1 MNGVELVV
9 SWFRGFVHSVPCALP
24 IALLAS
30 LTSCRVSMSPVQNR
44 LAPGEEPFAV
54 FVATGEAGTGDLFA
68 VRADGGTT
76 FPITYTRV
84 REMAPA
90 LSPTG
95 TDLAFIREGAR
106 GDPSSRRVVVM
117 NLLSGAERVVPAADT
132 PPDAVAWSDDATLL
146 YLRTGATTLVAHAP
160 PADAATRPLDRLEA
174 LRADSAF
181 MVLVGTPAF
190 ARVIDCPEGGV
201 CVEQGGGKR
210 TLYSADGRGPA
221 RWGSDSV
228 GYFVGS
234 AFFIRPL
241 GPGRMR
247 ELRLTPPRLDPREMT
262 YFPGPAGQGPQ

>member
-1 MNGVELVV
+1 
-9 SWFRGFVHSVPCALP
+9 
-24 IALLAS
+24 
-30 LTSCRVSMSPVQNR
+30 MSPVQNR

-54 FVATGEAGTGDLFA
+54 FVATGEAGVSDLFA

-95 TDLAFIREGAR
+95 TDLAFIREGVR
-106 GDPSSRRVVVM
+106 DDPSSRHVVVM
-117 NLLSGAERVVPAADT
+117 NLLNGAERVIRPFDT
-132 PPDAVAWSDDATLL
+132 PPDAVAWSDDATQLFV
-146 YLRTGATTLVAHAP
+146 RAGSATLVAQAP
-160 PADAATRPLDRLEA
+160 PADPEPRALDAMEA
-174 LRADSAF
+174 EHADSAF

-201 CVEQGGGKR
+201 CVEQRGGER
-210 TLYSADGRGPA
+210 SLFSADGRGPA

-228 GYFVGS
+228 GYFVG
-234 AFFIRPL
+234 AGFFVRPL

-247 ELRLTPPRLDPREMT
+247 ELRLTPPRLDPRELT

>member
-1 MNGVELVV
+1 
-9 SWFRGFVHSVPCALP
+9 
-24 IALLAS
+24 
-30 LTSCRVSMSPVQNR
+30 MSPVQNR

-54 FVATGEAGTGDLFA
+54 FVATGEAGVGDLFA

-84 REMAPA
+84 REMNPA
-90 LSPTG
+90 LSPAG
-95 TDLAFIREGAR
+95 TDIAFIREGVR
-106 GDPSSRRVVVM
+106 DDPASRRVVVM
-117 NLLSGAERVVPAADT
+117 NLLNGAERVIPPADT
-132 PPDAVAWSDDATLL
+132 PPDAVAWNEDATLL
-146 YLRTGATTLVAHAP
+146 YVRAGARTLATAAP
-160 PADAATRPLDRLEA
+160 PADPATRLLDSTEA
-174 LRADSAF
+174 VHADSAF
-181 MVLVGTPAF
+181 AVLVGTPAF

-201 CVEQGGGKR
+201 CVEQGGGER
-210 TLYSADGRGPA
+210 TLYSADGRGPV

-262 YFPGPAGQGPQ
+262 YFPGPAGQGPP

>member
-1 MNGVELVV
+1 VPKLIVV
-9 SWFRGFVHSVPCALP
+9 
-24 IALLAS
+24 LLTAATLS
-30 LTSCRVSMSPVQNR
+30 SCRISMSPVQNR

-54 FVATGEAGTGDLFA
+54 FVAAGEAGVGDLFA

-84 REMAPA
+84 RETAPA
-90 LSPTG
+90 LSPRG
-95 TDLAFIREGAR
+95 TDLAFIREGVR
-106 GDPSSRRVVVM
+106 DDPSSRRVVVM
-117 NLLSGAERVVPAADT
+117 NLLNGAERVIPAADG

-146 YLRTGATTLVAHAP
+146 YIRVGSIALVAHAP
-160 PADAATRPLDRLEA
+160 PADPETRVLAGIEIA
-174 LRADSAF
+174 HADSAF
-181 MVLVGTPAF
+181 AVLVGTPAF

-201 CVEQGGGKR
+201 CVEQGGGER
-210 TLYSADGRGPA
+210 TLFSADGRGPT

-241 GPGRMR
+241 GPGRLR

-262 YFPGPAGQGPQ
+262 YFAGPAGQGPQ